1 MNLMAGDLVATLDHE
16 ETWRWTPVLKVIE
29 KRDEMTLG
37 SGHTNP
43 VISLSSIFYVT
54 ECEALLFLS

>member
-1 MNLMAGDLVATLDHE
+1 
-16 ETWRWTPVLKVIE
+16 VLKVIE